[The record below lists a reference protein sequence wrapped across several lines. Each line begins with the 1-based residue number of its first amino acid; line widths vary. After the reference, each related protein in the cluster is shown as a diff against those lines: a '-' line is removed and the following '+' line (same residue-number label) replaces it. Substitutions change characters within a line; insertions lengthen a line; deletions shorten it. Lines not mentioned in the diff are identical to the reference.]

1 MSDLSRIKTRL
12 FVLRGRIATA
22 LALEGSARLA
32 AALLAATAISFG
44 LDRLFR
50 LEVAARAVL
59 LVAGLA
65 GLGWIAWR
73 FLLRR
78 LRHLPGEDPLAVA
91 VEARFPELKDR
102 LISALQLAR
111 EPDPERY
118 GMSPQLIEDT
128 IRDAIAPVEKLRFGE
143 VLARGRVMKRA
154 VLGALALVLLTAGAA
169 ADPESAGIWFQ
180 RNVLLRDVRWPQK
193 TYLVID
199 DDRFQDGVARI
210 VRGADLVVTARSVGE
225 VHPEKVTVFFAD
237 TEGDRGRGTMKADL
251 ARHVYRYEFTDV
263 TFPITFHLEGG
274 DDVTRDYRI
283 ELLDPP
289 EVTKLEVSV
298 GFPPYA
304 GREPVTVD
312 LAAGDPE
319 MLVGGFVSLG
329 GTASKP
335 LESARLVLGEAEEDA
350 LACKLTGPRSF
361 AIRIEP
367 DETVLAGVRL
377 RDTDGLSN
385 PSLAPR
391 FLIRV
396 VSDRAPKVRFQK
408 RGVGSMVV
416 AGAVIP
422 YRVRVHDD
430 VKVVAGRLELLTSAG
445 DREAPKPH
453 VIDLPADRL
462 GAETAELQGEIE
474 LGPFELSP
482 GAFLALNAMARDN
495 AQPEAHEGK
504 SDTVTLKVVTLEEL
518 FNDLLRRQQEQR
530 MLFEELIKREKRL
543 RDRFLDLRDEPPA
556 TPDELAVQLESQG
569 QDQREIARRV
579 HAIERAMTQV
589 LDEMYYNRIYD
600 PARILELR
608 NQVVRAL
615 QNLREKTMANHALL
629 LDESARRA
637 AGLSLDG
644 ADGDGIAEGYARVI
658 RAMDAML
665 ARMHKVEGFTE
676 IVETVRSIV
685 QAQGKVEEKTRE
697 KYEDVLRDI
706 FGDNPPPKD
715 EEK

>member
-12 FVLRGRIATA
+12 LVLRGRIATA
-22 LALEGSARLA
+22 LALDGSARIA
-32 AALLAATAISFG
+32 TALLAAIAVSFG

-50 LEVAARAVL
+50 LEVPARAVL
-59 LVAGLA
+59 LVAGLG
-65 GLGWIAWR
+65 GLAWVTWR

-78 LRHLPGEDPLAVA
+78 IRNLPGDDPLAVA

-128 IRDAIAPVEKLRFGE
+128 IREAIPPVEKLRFGE
-143 VLARGRVMKRA
+143 VLARGRVMKMTA
-154 VLGALALVLLTAGAA
+154 LGALALALLAAGAA
-169 ADPESAGIWFQ
+169 ADPEAAGIWFQ
-180 RNVLLRDVRWPQK
+180 RNVLLKGVRWPQK

-210 VRGADLVVTARSVGE
+210 VRGADLVVAARSVGE

-251 ARHVYRYEFTDV
+251 GRHVYRYEFTDV

-289 EVTKLEVSV
+289 EVTELEVSV

-319 MLVGGFVSLG
+319 MLVGGFVSLKG
-329 GTASKP
+329 KSSKP

-350 LACKLTGPRSF
+350 LTAKITGPHSF
-361 AIRIEP
+361 ELRLEP
-367 DETVLAGVRL
+367 TETVLAGVRL

-396 VSDRAPKVRFQK
+396 VKDRAPKVRFRK
-408 RGVGSMVV
+408 EGVGSMVV
-416 AGAVIP
+416 AGAVVP
-422 YRVRVHDD
+422 YRTRIHDD
-430 VKVVAGRLELLTSAG
+430 VKVVEGRIELLKSAG
-445 DREAPKPH
+445 DRQAPKPH
-453 VIDLPADRL
+453 VIGLPADQL
-462 GAETAELQGEIE
+462 GSEAVELTGEIE
-474 LGPFELSP
+474 LGPFQLNP
-482 GAFLALNAMARDN
+482 GAFLALHAFARDN

-504 SDTVTLKVVTLEEL
+504 SDTVALKVVTLEEL

-543 RDRFLDLRDEPPA
+543 RDRFLDLRDDPPS

-600 PARILELR
+600 PARILDLR

-615 QNLREKTMANHALL
+615 QNLRQKTMANHAAL
-629 LDESARRA
+629 LDEAARGA
-637 AGLSLDG
+637 AALSLG
-644 ADGDGIAEGYARVI
+644 GVDGDGIAEGYARVI
-658 RAMDAML
+658 RAMEAML

-676 IVETVRSIV
+676 IVETVRSILK
-685 QAQGKVEEKTRE
+685 QQGALEEKTRKKFE
-697 KYEDVLRDI
+697 EVLRDI
-706 FGDNPPPKD
+706 FGDNPPPKE

>member
-1 MSDLSRIKTRL
+1 MSELSRIKTRL
-12 FVLRGRIATA
+12 LVLRGRIATA
-22 LALEGSARLA
+22 LALDGSARIA
-32 AALLAATAISFG
+32 AALLVAIAVSFG

-50 LEVAARAVL
+50 LEVPARAVL

-65 GLGWIAWR
+65 GLAWISWR

-78 LRHLPGEDPLAVA
+78 LRNLPGEDPLAVA

-118 GMSPQLIEDT
+118 GMSPQLIEDA
-128 IRDAIAPVEKLRFGE
+128 IREAIAPVEKLRFGE
-143 VLARGRVMKRA
+143 VLARGRVMKMA
-154 VLGALALVLLTAGAA
+154 ALGALALLLLTAGAA
-169 ADPESAGIWFQ
+169 ADPEAAGIWFQ

-199 DDRFQDGVARI
+199 DDRFRDGVARI
-210 VRGADLVVTARSVGE
+210 VRGADLVVVAHSRGE

-237 TEGDRGRGTMKADL
+237 TEGDRGRATMKTDL
-251 ARHVYRYEFTDV
+251 TRHVYRHEFTDV

-289 EVTKLEVSV
+289 EVTEIEVRV

-319 MLVGGFVSLG
+319 MLVGGFVSLSG
-329 GTASKP
+329 RSSKP
-335 LESARLVLGEAEEDA
+335 LASARLVLGEAEEDA
-350 LACKLTGPRSF
+350 LACKITGKHSF
-361 AIRIEP
+361 AIRLEP
-367 DETVLAGVRL
+367 TETVLAGVRL

-416 AGAVIP
+416 AGAVVP

-430 VKVVAGRLELLTSAG
+430 VKVVEGRIELLKSAG
-445 DREAPKPH
+445 DRQAPKPH

-462 GAETAELQGEIE
+462 GSDAVELKGEIE
-474 LGPFELSP
+474 LGPLQLSP
-482 GAFLALNAMARDN
+482 GAFLALHAFAKDN

-543 RDRFLDLRDEPPA
+543 RDRFLDLRDDPPS

-589 LDEMYYNRIYD
+589 LDEMYYNRLYD
-600 PARILELR
+600 PARVLDLR

-637 AGLSLDG
+637 DSLSLG
-644 ADGDGIAEGYARVI
+644 GVDGDGIAEGYARVI
-658 RAMDAML
+658 RAMEAML

-676 IVETVRSIV
+676 IVETVRSILK
-685 QAQGKVEEKTRE
+685 AQGEIEEKTRQ

-706 FGDNPPPKD
+706 FGDTPPPKD

>member
-22 LALEGSARLA
+22 LALDGSARIA
-32 AALLAATAISFG
+32 AALLAAVAISFG

-50 LEVAARAVL
+50 LEVPARAVL
-59 LVAGLA
+59 LVAGLGA
-65 GLGWIAWR
+65 LAWAVWR

-78 LRHLPGEDPLAVA
+78 IRGLPGEDPLAVA

-118 GMSPQLIEDT
+118 GMSPQLIEDA
-128 IRDAIAPVEKLRFGE
+128 IREAIAPVEKVRFGE
-143 VLARGRVMKRA
+143 VLARGRVMRMTL
-154 VLGALALVLLTAGAA
+154 LGALALALLAAGAA
-169 ADPESAGIWFQ
+169 ADPEAAGIWFQ
-180 RNVLLRDVRWPQK
+180 RNVLLQDVRWPQK

-210 VRGADLVVTARSVGE
+210 VRGADLVVTAHSRGE
-225 VHPEKVTVFFAD
+225 VHPEKVTIFYAD

-251 ARHVYRYEFTDV
+251 SLHVYRYEFADV

-289 EVTKLEVSV
+289 EVTELEVAV

-319 MLVGGFVSLG
+319 MLTGGFVTLRGRS
-329 GTASKP
+329 SKP
-335 LESARLVLGEAEEDA
+335 LQSAQLVLGESEE
-350 LACKLTGPRSF
+350 G
-361 AIRIEP
+361 AIPATVKGTHAFELRIEP
-367 DETVLAGVRL
+367 TETVLAGLRL

-408 RGVGSMVV
+408 RGVGNMVV

-422 YRVRVHDD
+422 YRTRIHDD
-430 VKVVAGRLELLTSAG
+430 VKVVEGRIELLKSAG

-453 VIDLPADRL
+453 VIPLPADRL
-462 GAETAELQGEIE
+462 GSESVELTGEIE
-474 LGPFELSP
+474 LGPLQLNP
-482 GAFLALNAMARDN
+482 GAFLALHAYAKDN
-495 AQPEAHEGK
+495 ARPEAHEGK
-504 SDTVTLKVVTLEEL
+504 SDIVTLKVVTLEEL

-543 RDRFLDLRDEPPA
+543 RDRFLDLRDDPPA
-556 TPDELAVQLESQG
+556 TPDELGVQLESQG

-600 PARILELR
+600 PTRILELR

-615 QNLREKTMANHALL
+615 QNLREKTMTNHAAL
-629 LDESARRA
+629 LDEGARGA
-637 AGLSLDG
+637 AELSLAG
-644 ADGDGIAEGYARVI
+644 RDGDEIAEGYARVI
-658 RAMDAML
+658 RAMEAML

-676 IVETVRSIV
+676 IVETVRSILD
-685 QAQGKVEEKTRE
+685 QQGEVERKTRK